1 MVIQI
6 VCIAAA
12 LIAPTSFR
20 YLSGPNISVMLQAI
34 PSLGIV
40 ALGVGVLMI
49 AGEFDLSVG
58 TASTFVS
65 VVAAMMMN
73 EMSVSVWI
81 ASAVAI
87 VLGTLIGALN
97 GLITLQ
103 FAMPSFIVTLGGL
116 LFWHGMTFLVHGAQ
130 SIGFRPDPVFQF
142 VFGGNLGLVS
152 TSFLWLILCCVGF
165 HMMLQHHRLG
175 NQIFAV
181 GGNLD
186 AATAIGISPRKIK
199 LIAFSIAGAMAAFS
213 GIISATRVNSI
224 NPAQGQGIEL
234 QAIAACVIGGLAL
247 TGGRGGIL
255 GNLPRRGADLY
266 DPGRPSSDAGAGF
279 LSRHFRRRADRDR
292 RDLQP
297 GCGRQVSAM
306 NRPIYE
312 VRGVSKRY
320 GNVQALSNLNFHIGA
335 GEVVGL
341 LGDNGA
347 GKSTLI
353 KLMSGIIRPTTAR
366 FSSTAR
372 RAIVNSRRDSEHIG
386 IETIYQD
393 TALVDTMS
401 IVRNIFMGREIANR
415 WGFLKHRS
423 MREIADRSVAQRYPY
438 QRHR

>member
-1 MVIQI
+1 MVGASERLPTRPNESSGAMSSSSFGRWAQNFRHTTDASILVVFVVIQI

-58 TASTFVS
+58 TASTFAS

-130 SIGFRPDPVFQF
+130 SIGFRPEPVFQF

-152 TSFLWLILCCVGF
+152 MSFLWLILCCIGF
-165 HMMLQHHRLG
+165 HAMLQHHRLG

-181 GGNLD
+181 GGNRD

-234 QAIAACVIGGLAL
+234 QAIAACVIGGLSL

-255 GNLPRRGADLY
+255 GIFLGAALIYTIQDVLLLMRA
-266 DPGRPSSDAGAGF
+266 PGFYLDIFVGALIVIAVIFNQIAGA
-279 LSRHFRRRADRDR
+279 RFRR
-292 RDLQP
+292 
-297 GCGRQVSAM
+297 
-306 NRPIYE
+306 
-312 VRGVSKRY
+312 
-320 GNVQALSNLNFHIGA
+320 
-335 GEVVGL
+335 
-341 LGDNGA
+341 
-347 GKSTLI
+347 
-353 KLMSGIIRPTTAR
+353 
-366 FSSTAR
+366 
-372 RAIVNSRRDSEHIG
+372 
-386 IETIYQD
+386 
-393 TALVDTMS
+393 
-401 IVRNIFMGREIANR
+401 
-415 WGFLKHRS
+415 
-423 MREIADRSVAQRYPY
+423 
-438 QRHR
+438 

>member
-1 MVIQI
+1 MVGASERLPTRPDDSAGTMSNSSFTRWFQNFRRTTDASILVVFVVIQI

-73 EMSVSVWI
+73 QMSVSVWI
-81 ASAVAI
+81 ASAIAI
-87 VLGTLIGALN
+87 VLGILIGALN

-116 LFWHGMTFLVHGAQ
+116 LLWHGMTFLVHGAQ
-130 SIGFRPDPVFQF
+130 SIGFRPEPVFQF

-152 TSFLWLILCCVGF
+152 MSFLWLILCCVGF
-165 HMMLQHHRLG
+165 HVMLQHHRLG

-181 GGNLD
+181 GGNRD

-199 LIAFSIAGAMAAFS
+199 LIAFSIAGGMAAFS

-234 QAIAACVIGGLAL
+234 QAIAACVIGGLSL

-255 GNLPRRGADLY
+255 GIFLGAALIYTIQDVLLLMRA
-266 DPGRPSSDAGAGF
+266 PGFYLDIFVGALIVIAVIFNQVAGA
-279 LSRHFRRRADRDR
+279 RFRR
-292 RDLQP
+292 
-297 GCGRQVSAM
+297 
-306 NRPIYE
+306 
-312 VRGVSKRY
+312 
-320 GNVQALSNLNFHIGA
+320 
-335 GEVVGL
+335 
-341 LGDNGA
+341 
-347 GKSTLI
+347 
-353 KLMSGIIRPTTAR
+353 
-366 FSSTAR
+366 
-372 RAIVNSRRDSEHIG
+372 
-386 IETIYQD
+386 
-393 TALVDTMS
+393 
-401 IVRNIFMGREIANR
+401 
-415 WGFLKHRS
+415 
-423 MREIADRSVAQRYPY
+423 
-438 QRHR
+438 

>member
-1 MVIQI
+1 VSLLPNDTVGADQRLPILQDGPSGGPSTGFAHWFQGFRRTTDASILVVFVIIQI
-6 VCIAAA
+6 VCVAAG

-20 YLSGPNISVMLQAI
+20 YLSGPNMSVMLQAI

-58 TASTFVS
+58 TAATFVS
-65 VVAAMMMN
+65 VVAAMLMN
-73 EMSVSVWI
+73 TMSISVWI

-87 VLGTLIGALN
+87 VLGTLIGTLN

-130 SIGFRPDPVFQF
+130 SIGFKPDPVFQF
-142 VFGGNLGLVS
+142 VFGGSLGLVG

-181 GGNLD
+181 GGNRD

-224 NPAQGQGIEL
+224 NPAQGQGVEL

-255 GNLPRRGADLY
+255 GIFLGAALIYTIQDVLLLMRA
-266 DPGRPSSDAGAGF
+266 PGFYLDIFVGALIVIAVIFNQVAGN
-279 LSRHFRRRADRDR
+279 RFRR
-292 RDLQP
+292 
-297 GCGRQVSAM
+297 
-306 NRPIYE
+306 
-312 VRGVSKRY
+312 
-320 GNVQALSNLNFHIGA
+320 
-335 GEVVGL
+335 
-341 LGDNGA
+341 
-347 GKSTLI
+347 
-353 KLMSGIIRPTTAR
+353 
-366 FSSTAR
+366 
-372 RAIVNSRRDSEHIG
+372 
-386 IETIYQD
+386 
-393 TALVDTMS
+393 
-401 IVRNIFMGREIANR
+401 
-415 WGFLKHRS
+415 
-423 MREIADRSVAQRYPY
+423 
-438 QRHR
+438 

>member
-1 MVIQI
+1 VTLQPHDTVGAGQRLPIRPGGPSGAPGTGFVNWFQGFRRTTDASILVVFVIIQF

-20 YLSGPNISVMLQAI
+20 YLSAPNISVMLQAI

-58 TASTFVS
+58 TAATFVS
-65 VVAAMMMN
+65 VVAAMLMN
-73 EMSVSVWI
+73 MSISVWI

-87 VLGTLIGALN
+87 ILGTLIGTLN

-130 SIGFRPDPVFQF
+130 SIGFKPDPVFQF
-142 VFGGNLGLVS
+142 VFGGNFGLVG
-152 TSFLWLILCCVGF
+152 TSFLWLILCCIGF

-181 GGNLD
+181 GGNRD
-186 AATAIGISPRKIK
+186 AATAIGVSPRKIK

-224 NPAQGQGIEL
+224 NPAQGQGVEL

-255 GNLPRRGADLY
+255 GIFLGAALIYTIQDVLLLMRA
-266 DPGRPSSDAGAGF
+266 PGFYLDIFVGALIVIAVIFNQVAGN
-279 LSRHFRRRADRDR
+279 RFRR
-292 RDLQP
+292 
-297 GCGRQVSAM
+297 
-306 NRPIYE
+306 
-312 VRGVSKRY
+312 
-320 GNVQALSNLNFHIGA
+320 
-335 GEVVGL
+335 
-341 LGDNGA
+341 
-347 GKSTLI
+347 
-353 KLMSGIIRPTTAR
+353 
-366 FSSTAR
+366 
-372 RAIVNSRRDSEHIG
+372 
-386 IETIYQD
+386 
-393 TALVDTMS
+393 
-401 IVRNIFMGREIANR
+401 
-415 WGFLKHRS
+415 
-423 MREIADRSVAQRYPY
+423 
-438 QRHR
+438 

>member
-1 MVIQI
+1 VSLLPNDTVGADERLPTPSDGRLGTRPNAGFVHWFRGFRRTTDASILVVFVIIQI

-12 LIAPTSFR
+12 LIAPTGFR

-58 TASTFVS
+58 TAATFVS
-65 VVAAMMMN
+65 VVAAMLMN
-73 EMSVSVWI
+73 MSISVWI

-87 VLGTLIGALN
+87 MLGTLIGALN

-142 VFGGNLGLVS
+142 VFGGNFGLVG

-181 GGNLD
+181 GGNRD
-186 AATAIGISPRKIK
+186 AATAIGVSPRKIK

-224 NPAQGQGIEL
+224 NPAQGQGVEL

-255 GNLPRRGADLY
+255 GIFLGAALIYTIQDVLLLMRA
-266 DPGRPSSDAGAGF
+266 PGFYLDIFVGALIVIAVIFNQVAGN
-279 LSRHFRRRADRDR
+279 RFRR
-292 RDLQP
+292 
-297 GCGRQVSAM
+297 
-306 NRPIYE
+306 
-312 VRGVSKRY
+312 
-320 GNVQALSNLNFHIGA
+320 
-335 GEVVGL
+335 
-341 LGDNGA
+341 
-347 GKSTLI
+347 
-353 KLMSGIIRPTTAR
+353 
-366 FSSTAR
+366 
-372 RAIVNSRRDSEHIG
+372 
-386 IETIYQD
+386 
-393 TALVDTMS
+393 
-401 IVRNIFMGREIANR
+401 
-415 WGFLKHRS
+415 
-423 MREIADRSVAQRYPY
+423 
-438 QRHR
+438 